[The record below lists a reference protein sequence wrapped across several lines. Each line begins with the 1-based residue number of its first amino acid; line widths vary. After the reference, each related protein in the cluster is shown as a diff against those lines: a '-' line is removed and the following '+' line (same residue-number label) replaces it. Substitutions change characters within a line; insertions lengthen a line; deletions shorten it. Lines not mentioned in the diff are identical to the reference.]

1 MITILVPQHDVP
13 VLTETDVVVCGGG
26 PAGIAAA
33 CCAARHGA
41 DVLLLER
48 WPSVGGMATNA
59 LVNIWHTSDRA
70 KVVIRGIVQE
80 AIERSGRFIHELP
93 GFPTRQETHEF
104 DPTGMRVVF
113 QRMLD
118 ESGVRTICNL
128 TAVES
133 IREGERLRAVLVDTK
148 QGRRAVAGRIFI
160 DATGDGDLAANAGVP
175 FEFGRASDGGV
186 QGMTMMFRLSGVDIA
201 RVRAH
206 PAEADAVF
214 RSMCEA
220 RARGEFPAFF
230 DFAANSYLHEGRDH
244 WVSYNMC
251 PVGGNPINEGEL
263 TRLTC
268 QASEQVYRYVDLW
281 REQMPGYEQAK
292 VEQMGFAL
300 GVRES
305 RRIRGLKTL
314 DGTMVVDA
322 IKQPDAIGHGFWCI
336 DIHDPK
342 GEGHSTWVERSQARM
357 MPPVG
362 ESYHIPLGMCLDAE
376 IANLAVVGRCA
387 SSTHEGHSSVRL
399 QTHCMVMGQGV
410 GTAAA
415 LALDA
420 GVDLAAVDVRR
431 VQAQLRTDGVYLVDV
446 P

>member
-13 VLTETDVVVCGGG
+13 VLTEADVVVCGGG

-41 DVLLLER
+41 DVVLLER

-59 LVNIWHTSDRA
+59 LVNIWHTSDRT

-93 GFPTRQETHEF
+93 GFPTRPETHEF

-201 RVRAH
+201 RVQGASGRSGCGLPHHGRSPGAWRV
-206 PAEADAVF
+206 PALL
-214 RSMCEA
+214 RL
-220 RARGEFPAFF
+220 RRQLLPARGP
-230 DFAANSYLHEGRDH
+230 
-244 WVSYNMC
+244 
-251 PVGGNPINEGEL
+251 
-263 TRLTC
+263 
-268 QASEQVYRYVDLW
+268 
-281 REQMPGYEQAK
+281 
-292 VEQMGFAL
+292 
-300 GVRES
+300 
-305 RRIRGLKTL
+305 
-314 DGTMVVDA
+314 
-322 IKQPDAIGHGFWCI
+322 
-336 DIHDPK
+336 
-342 GEGHSTWVERSQARM
+342 
-357 MPPVG
+357 
-362 ESYHIPLGMCLDAE
+362 
-376 IANLAVVGRCA
+376 
-387 SSTHEGHSSVRL
+387 
-399 QTHCMVMGQGV
+399 
-410 GTAAA
+410 
-415 LALDA
+415 
-420 GVDLAAVDVRR
+420 
-431 VQAQLRTDGVYLVDV
+431 
-446 P
+446 